1 MHDSLRRNQSAP
13 STGRLPVRKRA
24 TQSTGLRGDLKYPVI
39 LAILFAGVPLT
50 IFALVIIATPMPRP
64 TQWHIAAAR
73 IDADPAEVAIGAYVY
88 GRSCVSCHGASG
100 EGVSRLGKP
109 LRNSAFVQ
117 SASDE
122 VLFEIVA
129 KGRPAQHPEN
139 TTGIPM
145 PPGGG
150 RVLGE
155 YHTNAVVQ
163 YIKTLQEPGQPV
175 ADMSA
180 WQKPAVVV
188 ARKAKAESSFD
199 VNAATSVSN
208 PEPPQLGMELFAASC
223 ASCHGVEGEG
233 IDGLGLPLEGSEFVK
248 NISDKNLRNFIKTG
262 RPIWDADNKTGLDM
276 PAKGGNPAIR
286 DADLDAIIEYIRFI
300 NDDGTGG
307 EESMSEAPSAGS
319 EPEAL
324 SEQAVLGMEL
334 FAASCA
340 SCHGV
345 EGEGIEGL
353 GLPIHG
359 SEFVAEISDKDLR
372 NFIKT
377 GRPVWDADNKTGLDM
392 PAKGGNP
399 AITNAE
405 IDAIIAYIRAL
416 NAEQ

>member
-1 MHDSLRRNQSAP
+1 MHDSPRHNQSVAFTVTK
-13 STGRLPVRKRA
+13 SARQRA
-24 TQSTGLRGDLKYPVI
+24 TPSTGLRGDLKYPVI
-39 LAILFAGVPLT
+39 LAILFAGVPLS
-50 IFALVIIATPMPRP
+50 IIALVIIATPMPKP

-88 GRSCVSCHGASG
+88 ARSCVSCHGADG
-100 EGVSRLGKP
+100 QGVPRLGKP

-117 SASDE
+117 TASDE
-122 VLFEIVA
+122 TLFGIVA

-163 YIKTLQEPGQPV
+163 YIKTMQEPGQPL
-175 ADMSA
+175 ADLSA
-180 WQKPAVVV
+180 WEKSAHAVVSKP
-188 ARKAKAESSFD
+188 RDESAFD
-199 VNAATSVSN
+199 VDAVTNANTRQ
-208 PEPPQLGMELFAASC
+208 PPTMGMELFAASC

-233 IDGLGLPLEGSEFVK
+233 IDGLGLPLEGSEFVV
-248 NISDKNLRNFIKTG
+248 NISDKDLRNFIKTG

-276 PAKGGNPAIR
+276 PAKGGNPAIT
-286 DADLDAIIEYIRFI
+286 DTDLDAIIEYIRFL
-300 NDDGTGG
+300 NDKGIGSD
-307 EESMSEAPSAGS
+307 ESAFEAPSA
-319 EPEAL
+319 EPEPL
-324 SEQAVLGMEL
+324 GEQAMLGREL

-345 EGEGIEGL
+345 DGEGIDGL
-353 GLPIHG
+353 GLPLDG
-359 SEFVAEISDKDLR
+359 SEFVVGLSDKDLR

-377 GRPVWDADNKTGLDM
+377 GRPVWDAGNKSGLDM

-399 AITNAE
+399 AITDTE
-405 IDAIIAYIRAL
+405 LDAIIAYIRAL